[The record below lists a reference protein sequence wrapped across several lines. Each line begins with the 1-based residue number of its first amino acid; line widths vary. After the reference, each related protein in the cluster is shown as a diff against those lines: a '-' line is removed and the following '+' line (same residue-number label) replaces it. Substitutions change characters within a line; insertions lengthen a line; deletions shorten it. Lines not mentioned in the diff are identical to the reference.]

1 MSLPPLS
8 SALTLGRG
16 PTGRVGAD
24 RIALVEAIGEE
35 GSITKA
41 SKRLGISYR
50 AAWDGVQALNNLFD
64 EPLVL
69 GTAARARSLDEPL
82 VLAST
87 GGAGGG
93 AAELTARGR
102 KLIAAYR
109 TMEARLAE
117 AWALVGD
124 GGSDIWSLGM
134 KTSARNAFRGVVEHI
149 TDGAVNCEVTLKIA
163 EGLNITAIVTRT
175 SVEDLGL
182 AVGGQA
188 IALIKANF
196 IILAAGK
203 ESLKTSARNQLRGKV
218 ASRTDGAVNSE
229 VAVSLAEGKTL
240 IATLTKESAQDLDLK
255 TGDPVIALIKA
266 PHVILAVE

>member
-1 MSLPPLS
+1 MVRPMSLPPLS

-69 GTAARARSLDEPL
+69 
-82 VLAST
+82 AST

-93 AAELTARGR
+93 AAELTPRGR

-109 TMEARLAE
+109 AMEARLAE

-124 GGSDIWSLGM
+124 GGTDIWSLGM

-149 TDGAVNCEVTLKIA
+149 TDGAVNCEVTLKVA
-163 EGLNITAIVTRT
+163 EGLCITAIVTRT

-182 AVGGQA
+182 AVGAPA

-196 IILAAGK
+196 IILASGK
-203 ESLKTSARNQLRGKV
+203 EPMKTSARNQLSGKV
-218 ASRTDGAVNSE
+218 AARSDGAVNSE
-229 VAVSLAEGKTL
+229 IAMSLGEGKTL
-240 IATLTKESAQDLDLK
+240 IATLTKESAEDLDLK
-255 TGDPVIALIKA
+255 VGDPVIALIKA